1 MTYTLHRPI
10 KLVHHT
16 AEALFLMIARFPYVL
31 GAALLAVSFT
41 GADVASAQTLD
52 LQVGGAATVGP
63 KYEGSKEYEVRGFP
77 IIAPAGTPG
86 GADAGF
92 VQFRGIDDI
101 RFRALHSNGFELG
114 PLAGYRFGRDEDDAV
129 RLTGLGDVDG
139 GVVVGAYA
147 AYDFGFLKP
156 FLSYHHQVTGDDS
169 GGLIRFGAEKRWMI
183 ASGAALTAIAGASY
197 ASDDYMDAYFTV
209 TAAQSAA
216 SGLAAFD
223 ADAGVKDVYLS
234 LGADIPLTDVWSLKL
249 GAKYAHLLGDTR
261 DSPIVETDH
270 QFTGMAGVTYR
281 FSMSR

>member
-1 MTYTLHRPI
+1 MTYTLHGLI
-10 KLVHHT
+10 KRAHHN
-16 AEALFLMIARFPYVL
+16 AEAHFLMTARIQYVL
-31 GAALLAVSFT
+31 GAAFLAASFT
-41 GADVASAQTLD
+41 GVDLALGQSLD

-86 GADAGF
+86 GTDAGF

-101 RFRALHSNGFELG
+101 RFRALHSNGFEFG
-114 PLAGYRFGRDEDDAV
+114 PLAGYRFGRDEDDAD

-156 FLSYHHQVTGDDS
+156 FLSYHHQVTGDES
-169 GGLIRFGAEKRWMI
+169 GGLIRFGAEKRWMTS
-183 ASGAALTAIAGASY
+183 SGAALTAVAGASY
-197 ASDDYMDAYFTV
+197 ASDDYMDAYFTI

-216 SGLAAFD
+216 SGLTAYD
-223 ADAGVKDVYLS
+223 ADAGFKDVYLS
-234 LGADIPLTDVWSLKL
+234 LGADIPLTEVWSLKL
-249 GAKYAHLLGDTR
+249 GARYAHLLGDTR
-261 DSPIVETDH
+261 DSPIVETEH

-281 FSMSR
+281 FSMPR

>member
-1 MTYTLHRPI
+1 MTYTLHGPNE
-10 KLVHHT
+10 LVHHN
-16 AEALFLMIARFPYVL
+16 AEALVLMIARIPYVF
-31 GAALLAVSFT
+31 GAAFFAASVT
-41 GADVASAQTLD
+41 GVNLASAQSLD
-52 LQVGGAATVGP
+52 LQVGGAVTVGP

-86 GADAGF
+86 AEDSGF

-101 RFRALHSNGFELG
+101 RFRALHSNGFEFG
-114 PLAGYRFGRDEDDAV
+114 PLAGYRFGRDEDDAD

-139 GVVVGAYA
+139 GVVVGGYA

-183 ASGAALTAIAGASY
+183 ASGAALTAVAGASY

-209 TAAQSAA
+209 TATQSAA
-216 SGLAAFD
+216 SGLAAYD
-223 ADAGVKDVYLS
+223 ADAGLKDVYLS

-261 DSPIVETDH
+261 DSPIVETEH
-270 QFTGMAGVTYR
+270 QFSGLLGFTYR
-281 FSMSR
+281 FSMAR

>member
-1 MTYTLHRPI
+1 MTYTLHGPI
-10 KLVHHT
+10 KLVHHN
-16 AEALFLMIARFPYVL
+16 AEAHVLMTSRIPYVL
-31 GAALLAVSFT
+31 AAAFLAAGFT
-41 GADVASAQTLD
+41 GADLASAQSLD

-86 GADAGF
+86 AEDSGF

-101 RFRALHSNGFELG
+101 RFRALHSNGFEFG
-114 PLAGYRFGRDEDDAV
+114 PLAGYRFGRDEDDAD

-183 ASGAALTAIAGASY
+183 ANGAALTAVAGASY
-197 ASDDYMDAYFTV
+197 ASDDYMVAYFSV
-209 TAAQSAA
+209 TPAQSAA

-223 ADAGVKDVYLS
+223 ADAGIKDVYIG
-234 LGADIPLTDVWSLKL
+234 LGADIPLTEVWSLKL
-249 GAKYAHLLGDTR
+249 GTKYTHLLGDTR
-261 DSPIVETDH
+261 ESPIVETEH
-270 QFTGMAGVTYR
+270 QFTGMVGVTYR
-281 FSMSR
+281 FSMPR